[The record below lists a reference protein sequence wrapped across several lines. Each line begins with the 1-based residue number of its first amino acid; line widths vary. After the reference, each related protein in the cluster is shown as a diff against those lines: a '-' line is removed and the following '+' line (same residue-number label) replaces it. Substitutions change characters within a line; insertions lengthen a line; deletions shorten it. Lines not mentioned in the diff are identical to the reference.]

1 MDFSKYDLT
10 LQKKTPSHFK
20 ANQDQNASSGL
31 FVRSVKNSFVQSNII
46 LKDII
51 NKFKKTP
58 TVRLKYIFFLKD
70 NNCMLIRMLS
80 YRHYHS
86 FIPVTMLKRMQWIN
100 V

>member
-31 FVRSVKNSFVQSNII
+31 FVRSAKNSFVQSNII

-51 NKFKKTP
+51 NKLKKTP
-58 TVRLKYIFFLKD
+58 TVRLKYIFF
-70 NNCMLIRMLS
+70 
-80 YRHYHS
+80 
-86 FIPVTMLKRMQWIN
+86 
-100 V
+100 

>member
-31 FVRSVKNSFVQSNII
+31 FVRSAKNSFVQSNII

-51 NKFKKTP
+51 NKF
-58 TVRLKYIFFLKD
+58 
-70 NNCMLIRMLS
+70 
-80 YRHYHS
+80 
-86 FIPVTMLKRMQWIN
+86 
-100 V
+100 